1 VRARLILQ
9 LIALVV
15 VLILTFMGARAC
27 SGVAK
32 SSSPLTPLNVARN
45 GFAGLCANAQATAAA
60 GGADP
65 ANTPASVVS
74 PSELQ
79 QLQASDPG
87 GLAAVQK
94 AVGGS
99 LACPTTTTP

>member
-1 VRARLILQ
+1 MRSRLILQ
-9 LIALVV
+9 LISLIVFV
-15 VLILTFMGARAC
+15 VLTFLGVRAC
-27 SGVAK
+27 AGVAK

-45 GFAGLCANAQATAAA
+45 GFAGLCANAQATGAA
-60 GGADP
+60 GGAVPD
-65 ANTPASVVS
+65 TLVS
-74 PSELQ
+74 PSDLN

-99 LACPTTTTP
+99 LLCPTTTTQP